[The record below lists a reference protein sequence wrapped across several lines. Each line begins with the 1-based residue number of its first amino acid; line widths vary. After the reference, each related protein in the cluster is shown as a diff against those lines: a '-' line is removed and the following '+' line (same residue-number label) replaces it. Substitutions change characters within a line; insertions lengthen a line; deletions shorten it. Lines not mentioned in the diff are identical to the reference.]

1 MKISAERS
9 FQQGFLRLVTADGR
23 ILGNPTED
31 GQSLLRLL
39 SEGLREE
46 ECLTAVVLQAKLA
59 TEKMGPCGEG
69 GAFALWCS
77 GGNRIITWGHPDY
90 VADSSAVQD
99 QLRNV
104 QQVQGTLGAFAA
116 ILADGSVV
124 TWGHQEYGGDS
135 SAVQDQLRNVQQV
148 QGALG
153 AFAAILAD
161 GSAVTWGYPDCGGDS
176 NAVQDQLLKL

>member
-1 MKISAERS
+1 MKIDTTEVTGANRSWTIFVVPRGSSGGRGSPRETELSQVGDLKMSAERS

-23 ILGNPTED
+23 ILGDPTED

-59 TEKMGPCGEG
+59 VTEKMGPCGEG
-69 GAFALWCS
+69 GAFALWCCS
-77 GGNRIITWGHPDY
+77 GNRIITWGHPDY
-90 VADSSAVQD
+90 AADSSAVQD

-104 QQVQGTLGAFAA
+104 QQVQGTC
-116 ILADGSVV
+116 
-124 TWGHQEYGGDS
+124 
-135 SAVQDQLRNVQQV
+135 
-148 QGALG
+148 